1 MPVRIAILG
10 GPRCGKTT
18 LIQQLYVDLKIRD
31 INVGVATEYSTDY
44 LRDKGMIES
53 ISEQYGIYL
62 GQLHLEKSLDSHDY
76 AITDYATFVPYI
88 YGRLMLGDKTRTKK
102 EIEIL
107 NDLYSLAIRDLP
119 QYDHIFFV
127 PREFGYKKD
136 GVRWQD
142 EEVAQMVDKAILGF
156 LDAENVK
163 YSVITGSTKERS
175 EQIMKTG
182 RLIPAT
188 QSNVNKHR
196 IIQEGKTALPK
207 VYMGW
212 TNNFKYKAF
221 DLSFMFYLSLGSYTF
236 NYHRYTKSFVGD
248 GRNNVTADIYENS
261 WKKPGDIAEY
271 PQLRWQD
278 KYNYDDNGNDKQNVT
293 YIKHDAGHTKYLEK
307 SAYLRLRNLTLG
319 YTLPQRICS
328 KINIDALRVYVSAVN
343 LFTITSF
350 NGYDPEVRVKNQT
363 GANAQGAVFSG
374 SEMPQTRIFSAGI
387 NFKF

>member
-1 MPVRIAILG
+1 M
-10 GPRCGKTT
+10 
-18 LIQQLYVDLKIRD
+18 
-31 INVGVATEYSTDY
+31 Y
-44 LRDKGMIES
+44 L
-53 ISEQYGIYL
+53 
-62 GQLHLEKSLDSHDY
+62 
-76 AITDYATFVPYI
+76 
-88 YGRLMLGDKTRTKK
+88 
-102 EIEIL
+102 
-107 NDLYSLAIRDLP
+107 N
-119 QYDHIFFV
+119 
-127 PREFGYKKD
+127 
-136 GVRWQD
+136 
-142 EEVAQMVDKAILGF
+142 
-156 LDAENVK
+156 
-163 YSVITGSTKERS
+163 
-175 EQIMKTG
+175 
-182 RLIPAT
+182 
-188 QSNVNKHR
+188 
-196 IIQEGKTALPK
+196 
-207 VYMGW
+207 
-212 TNNFKYKAF
+212 
-221 DLSFMFYLSLGSYTF
+221 
-236 NYHRYTKSFVGD
+236 HRYTKSFVGH